1 MGKHARDFY
10 YDCMTKFGGEL
21 PGSFAA
27 NNPVGERS
35 CRKKAKT
42 CLDFFKVIQTDEEKE
57 TMLPTVVS
65 ASQALSPDA
74 AAQLE
79 GKRRFIAQH
88 LTELLASKLLHK
100 YLLQAEKQGGSTLPP
115 SLKGMKN
122 PKTTAAA
129 MMMVTT
135 IESKLTGA
143 NKKMWE
149 HLKTPDRQEFQRWRS
164 DPSTWK
170 IALPW

>member
-1 MGKHARDFY
+1 VAGLGHRTGEEQRKQ
-10 YDCMTKFGGEL
+10 TKTL
-21 PGSFAA
+21 NSHKYPSIRY
-27 NNPVGERS
+27 PPP
-35 CRKKAKT
+35 KT

-88 LTELLASKLLHK
+88 LTELLASKLLHE

-129 MMMVTT
+129 TMVTT
-135 IESKLTGA
+135 IESKRTRRCG
-143 NKKMWE
+143 
-149 HLKTPDRQEFQRWRS
+149 
-164 DPSTWK
+164 ST
-170 IALPW
+170 